1 MRIKNMFLIASL
13 KQPNRLIS
21 VSRVYHHAVM
31 AGVIAVAMLS
41 VLASHSYASETET
54 DRTQAA
60 AEMVENL
67 IFEIQDIAANSITQ
81 DEIYVQADQ
90 IINRYFKYETL
101 ASFSIG
107 PYWRKAT
114 DEQKHR
120 FLITFRE
127 VIVEQAANNFDYFRS
142 LEYRFQSA
150 EKKGENWIIV
160 NGMVHDTT
168 GQYPDAVVSW
178 RISDTAGQELY
189 IFDLSFENVSMLL
202 TQKDENMAVIRQ
214 NKGSLD
220 ALNDLLEKRS
230 IELKQARLD

>member
-1 MRIKNMFLIASL
+1 MSVLRI
-13 KQPNRLIS
+13 
-21 VSRVYHHAVM
+21 YHHAVM
-31 AGVIAVAMLS
+31 VGVIAVAMLS
-41 VLASHSYASETET
+41 MLASYSYASETET

-67 IFEIQDIAANSITQ
+67 IFEIQDIAANVSNQ
-81 DEIYVQADQ
+81 DEIYLQADH

-114 DEQKHR
+114 DEQKQR
-120 FLITFRE
+120 FLSAFRE

-142 LEYRFQSA
+142 LEYRFLSA
-150 EKKGENWIIV
+150 EKKGENWIII

-178 RISDTAGQELY
+178 RISDKTGQELY

-230 IELKQARLD
+230 VELKQARLEN

>member
-1 MRIKNMFLIASL
+1 MFLIASL
-13 KQPNRLIS
+13 KQPNRLMS
-21 VSRVYHHAVM
+21 VLRIYHHAVM
-31 AGVIAVAMLS
+31 VGVIAVAMLS
-41 VLASHSYASETET
+41 MLASYSYASETET

-67 IFEIQDIAANSITQ
+67 IFEIQDIAANVSTQ
-81 DEIYVQADQ
+81 DEIYLQADH

-114 DEQKHR
+114 DEQKQR
-120 FLITFRE
+120 FLSAFRE

-142 LEYRFQSA
+142 LEYRFLSA
-150 EKKGENWIIV
+150 EKKGENWIII

-178 RISDTAGQELY
+178 RISDKIGQELY

-230 IELKQARLD
+230 IELKQARLEN

>member
-1 MRIKNMFLIASL
+1 MFLIASL
-13 KQPNRLIS
+13 KQPNRLMS
-21 VSRVYHHAVM
+21 VLRIYHHAVM
-31 AGVIAVAMLS
+31 VGVIAIAMLS
-41 VLASHSYASETET
+41 MLASYSYASETET

-67 IFEIQDIAANSITQ
+67 IFEIQDIAANVSNQ
-81 DEIYVQADQ
+81 DEIYLQADH

-114 DEQKHR
+114 EEQKQR
-120 FLITFRE
+120 FLSAFRE

-142 LEYRFQSA
+142 LEYRFLSA
-150 EKKGENWIIV
+150 EKKGENWIII

-168 GQYPDAVVSW
+168 GQYLDAVVSW
-178 RISDTAGQELY
+178 RISDKTGQELY

-202 TQKDENMAVIRQ
+202 SQKDENMAVIRQ

-230 IELKQARLD
+230 VELKQARLEN

>member
-1 MRIKNMFLIASL
+1 MFLIASL
-13 KQPNRLIS
+13 KQPNRLMS
-21 VSRVYHHAVM
+21 VLRIYHHAVM
-31 AGVIAVAMLS
+31 VGVIAVAMLS
-41 VLASHSYASETET
+41 MLASNSYASETET

-67 IFEIQDIAANSITQ
+67 IFEIQDIAANVSTQ
-81 DEIYVQADQ
+81 DEIYLLADH

-114 DEQKHR
+114 DEQKQR
-120 FLITFRE
+120 FLFAFRE

-142 LEYRFQSA
+142 LEYRFLSA
-150 EKKGENWIIV
+150 EKKGENWIII
-160 NGMVHDTT
+160 NSMVHDTT

-178 RISDTAGQELY
+178 RISDKTGQELY

-230 IELKQARLD
+230 IELKQARLEN

>member
-1 MRIKNMFLIASL
+1 MFLIASL
-13 KQPNRLIS
+13 KQPNRLMS
-21 VSRVYHHAVM
+21 VLRIYHHAVM
-31 AGVIAVAMLS
+31 VGVIAVAMLS
-41 VLASHSYASETET
+41 MLASYSYASETET

-67 IFEIQDIAANSITQ
+67 IFEIQDIAANVSNQ
-81 DEIYVQADQ
+81 DEIYLQADH

-114 DEQKHR
+114 DEQKQR
-120 FLITFRE
+120 FLSAFRE

-142 LEYRFQSA
+142 LEYRFLSA
-150 EKKGENWIIV
+150 EKKGENWIII

-178 RISDTAGQELY
+178 RISDKTGQELY

-230 IELKQARLD
+230 IELKQARLEN

>member
-1 MRIKNMFLIASL
+1 MFLIASL
-13 KQPNRLIS
+13 KQPNRLMS
-21 VSRVYHHAVM
+21 VLRIYHQAVM
-31 AGVIAVAMLS
+31 VGVIAVAMLS
-41 VLASHSYASETET
+41 MLASHSYASETET

-114 DEQKHR
+114 NEQKHR

-150 EKKGENWIIV
+150 EKKGENWIII

-168 GQYPDAVVSW
+168 GQYPDAVISW
-178 RISDTAGQELY
+178 RISDKTGQELY

-230 IELKQARLD
+230 IELKQARLEN

>member
-1 MRIKNMFLIASL
+1 MFLIALL
-13 KQPNRLIS
+13 KQPNRPIS
-21 VSRVYHHAVM
+21 VLRICHHTVM
-31 AGVIAVAMLS
+31 VGVITVAMLS
-41 VLASHSYASETET
+41 MLASRSYASGTET
-54 DRTQAA
+54 DRTQVAA
-60 AEMVENL
+60 AMVENL
-67 IFEIQDIAANSITQ
+67 IFEIQGIAENSITH
-81 DEIYVQADQ
+81 DEIYEQADY

-114 DEQKHR
+114 EEQKHR
-120 FLITFRE
+120 FLSAFRV

-160 NGMVHDTT
+160 NGIVHDTT

-178 RISDTAGQELY
+178 RISDKAGQELY

-214 NKGSLD
+214 NKRSLD
-220 ALNDLLEKRS
+220 GLNDLLEKRS
-230 IELKQARLD
+230 VELKQARLEN

>member
-1 MRIKNMFLIASL
+1 MSVLRI
-13 KQPNRLIS
+13 
-21 VSRVYHHAVM
+21 YHHAVM
-31 AGVIAVAMLS
+31 VGVIAVAMLS
-41 VLASHSYASETET
+41 MLASYSYASETET

-67 IFEIQDIAANSITQ
+67 IFEIQDIAANVSNQ
-81 DEIYVQADQ
+81 DEIYLQADH

-114 DEQKHR
+114 DEQKQR
-120 FLITFRE
+120 FLSAFRE

-142 LEYRFQSA
+142 LEYRFLSA
-150 EKKGENWIIV
+150 EKKGENWIII

-178 RISDTAGQELY
+178 RISDKTGQELY

-230 IELKQARLD
+230 IELKQARLEN

>member
-1 MRIKNMFLIASL
+1 MFLIASL
-13 KQPNRLIS
+13 KQPNRLMS
-21 VSRVYHHAVM
+21 VLRIYHHAVM
-31 AGVIAVAMLS
+31 VGVIAVAMLS
-41 VLASHSYASETET
+41 MLANYSYASETET

-67 IFEIQDIAANSITQ
+67 IFEIQDIAANVSTQ
-81 DEIYVQADQ
+81 DEIYLQADH

-114 DEQKHR
+114 DEQKQR
-120 FLITFRE
+120 FLSAFRE

-142 LEYRFQSA
+142 LEYRFLSA
-150 EKKGENWIIV
+150 EKKGENWIII

-178 RISDTAGQELY
+178 RISDKTGQELY

-230 IELKQARLD
+230 IELKQARLEN

>member
-1 MRIKNMFLIASL
+1 MFLIASL
-13 KQPNRLIS
+13 KQPNRLMS

-41 VLASHSYASETET
+41 MLASHSYASETES

-230 IELKQARLD
+230 IELKQARLEN

>member
-1 MRIKNMFLIASL
+1 MFLIASL

-67 IFEIQDIAANSITQ
+67 IFEIQDIAANISTQ
-81 DEIYVQADQ
+81 DEIYLQADH

-230 IELKQARLD
+230 IELKQARLEN

>member
-1 MRIKNMFLIASL
+1 M
-13 KQPNRLIS
+13 S
-21 VSRVYHHAVM
+21 VLQIYHHAVM
-31 AGVIAVAMLS
+31 VGVIAVAMLS
-41 VLASHSYASETET
+41 MLASYSYASETET

-67 IFEIQDIAANSITQ
+67 IFEIQDIAANISTQ
-81 DEIYVQADQ
+81 DEIYLQADH

-114 DEQKHR
+114 EEQKQR
-120 FLITFRE
+120 FLSAFRE

-142 LEYRFQSA
+142 LEYRFLSA
-150 EKKGENWIIV
+150 EKKGENWIII

-178 RISDTAGQELY
+178 RISDKTGQELY

-230 IELKQARLD
+230 IELKQARLEN

>member
-1 MRIKNMFLIASL
+1 MFLIASL
-13 KQPNRLIS
+13 KQPNRLMS

-41 VLASHSYASETET
+41 MLASYSYASETET

-67 IFEIQDIAANSITQ
+67 IFEIQDIAANVSTQ
-81 DEIYVQADQ
+81 DEIYLQADH

-114 DEQKHR
+114 DEQKQR
-120 FLITFRE
+120 FLSAFRE

-142 LEYRFQSA
+142 LEYRFLSA
-150 EKKGENWIIV
+150 EKKGENWIII

-178 RISDTAGQELY
+178 RISDKTGQELY

>member
-1 MRIKNMFLIASL
+1 MFLIASL
-13 KQPNRLIS
+13 KQPNRLMS
-21 VSRVYHHAVM
+21 VLRIYHHAVM
-31 AGVIAVAMLS
+31 VGVIAVAMLS
-41 VLASHSYASETET
+41 MLASYSYASETET

-67 IFEIQDIAANSITQ
+67 IFEIQDSAANVSTQ
-81 DEIYVQADQ
+81 DEIYLQGDH

-114 DEQKHR
+114 DEQKQR
-120 FLITFRE
+120 FLSAFRE

-142 LEYRFQSA
+142 LEYRFLSA
-150 EKKGENWIIV
+150 EKKGENWIII

-178 RISDTAGQELY
+178 RISDKTGQELY

-230 IELKQARLD
+230 IELKQARLEN